1 MSIGRQAASV
11 GARAALRW
19 RVDDLSQK
27 SGIPWARIQ
36 LIERSNSIE
45 KNSEEKLKKIKT
57 CFENNGIIF
66 VDGDNTKEG
75 YVILK
80 K

>member
-1 MSIGRQAASV
+1 MISGLQIRM
-11 GARAALRW
+11 ARAALRW

-27 SGIPWARIQ
+27 SGVPWARIQ
-36 LIERSNSIE
+36 LIERSNEILE
-45 KNSEEKLKKIKT
+45 KNDEKAKKIKEI
-57 CFENNGIIF
+57 FEKNGIEF
-66 VDGDNTKEG
+66 VNDKECAYG

>member
-1 MSIGRQAASV
+1 MISGLQIRL
-11 GARAALRW
+11 ARAALRW

-27 SGIPWARIQ
+27 SGVPWARIQ
-36 LIERSNSIE
+36 LIERNNSIGKE
-45 KNSEEKLKKIKT
+45 SEEKINKIKS

-66 VDGDNTKEG
+66 KDPDDKNEG

>member
-1 MSIGRQAASV
+1 MISGLQIRL
-11 GARAALRW
+11 ARAALRW

-27 SGIPWARIQ
+27 SGVPWARIQ
-36 LIERSNSIE
+36 QIERNNSIDMQ
-45 KNSEEKLKKIKT
+45 SEEKLKKIKE
-57 CFENNGIIF
+57 CFETNGIVFI
-66 VDGDNTKEG
+66 DSDENNEG

>member
-1 MSIGRQAASV
+1 MISGLQIRL
-11 GARAALRW
+11 ARAALRW

>member
-1 MSIGRQAASV
+1 MISGLQIRL
-11 GARAALRW
+11 ARAALRW

-36 LIERSNSIE
+36 LIERSNHISEDSID
-45 KNSEEKLKKIKT
+45 KLKKIKS
-57 CFENNGIIF
+57 CFEENGIVF
-66 VDGDNTKEG
+66 KEADNIYEA
-75 YVILK
+75 YIILK

>member
-1 MSIGRQAASV
+1 MISGLQIRL
-11 GARAALRW
+11 ARAALRW

-45 KNSEEKLKKIKT
+45 KNSEEKLKKIKV

-66 VDGDNTKEG
+66 IDGDNTKEG